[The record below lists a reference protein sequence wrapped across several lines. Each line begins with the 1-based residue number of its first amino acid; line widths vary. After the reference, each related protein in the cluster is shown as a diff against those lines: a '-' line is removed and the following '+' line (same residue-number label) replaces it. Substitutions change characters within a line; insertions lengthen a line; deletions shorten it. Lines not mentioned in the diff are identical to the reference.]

1 MLKNTLKAAFAAALA
16 GMALSSCMNG
26 GANLKGHIE
35 LDRDSILVQTL
46 KAINPKG
53 YTSIDTVALENGNFK
68 MHVEDTA
75 ALFVYISP
83 LPKNHS
89 EMMTLPRASMLLLP
103 GDKISISGRLD
114 DLTISGS
121 ELYDSLEALDGI
133 QSLEKEYT
141 MAQKELRPLYA
152 SEQENKDA
160 IDSLDAVISSLS
172 ARLNAQRMDF
182 VKNNPSSP
190 AAAYMTLVM
199 PAKESVE
206 AYGMLDES
214 LKTNAIWSVVDYIVT
229 ANRNNLTKKANWE
242 NMKPGVQ
249 APDVQ
254 APDFKLRNLDGE
266 YMTLA
271 SFKGKYV
278 LLDFWGTWCGW
289 CIKGIPDMKE
299 YYAKYKDRI
308 EFVGIDCR
316 DTEEK
321 WKEGVA
327 KHELPW
333 TNLYNGDGQEIVI
346 AYGVQGYPTKIIIDP
361 EGKIV
366 EAFLGED
373 PALYKKLDELF

>member
-249 APDVQ
+249 APD
-254 APDFKLRNLDGE
+254 FKLRNLDGE

-299 YYAKYKDRI
+299 YYAKYKDMI

>member
-242 NMKPGVQ
+242 NMKPGE
-249 APDVQ
+249 Q

-361 EGKIV
+361 ERKIV

>member
-249 APDVQ
+249 APD
-254 APDFKLRNLDGE
+254 FKLRNLDGE

-366 EAFLGED
+366 EAFLGDD

>member
-1 MLKNTLKAAFAAALA
+1 M
-16 GMALSSCMNG
+16 
-26 GANLKGHIE
+26 
-35 LDRDSILVQTL
+35 
-46 KAINPKG
+46 
-53 YTSIDTVALENGNFK
+53 
-68 MHVEDTA
+68 
-75 ALFVYISP
+75 
-83 LPKNHS
+83 
-89 EMMTLPRASMLLLP
+89 
-103 GDKISISGRLD
+103 
-114 DLTISGS
+114 
-121 ELYDSLEALDGI
+121 
-133 QSLEKEYT
+133 
-141 MAQKELRPLYA
+141 
-152 SEQENKDA
+152 
-160 IDSLDAVISSLS
+160 
-172 ARLNAQRMDF
+172 
-182 VKNNPSSP
+182 KNNPSSP

-242 NMKPGVQ
+242 NMKPG
-249 APDVQ
+249 VQ

-333 TNLYNGDGQEIVI
+333 TNLYNGKADEITTNYAVS
-346 AYGVQGYPTKIIIDP
+346 GYPTKILIDP
-361 EGKIV
+361 DGNIV
-366 EAFLGED
+366 EIFVGESEE
-373 PALYKKLDELF
+373 LYKKLDELFG

>member
-16 GMALSSCMNG
+16 GMTLSSCMNG

-249 APDVQ
+249 APD
-254 APDFKLRNLDGE
+254 FKLR
-266 YMTLA
+266 
-271 SFKGKYV
+271 
-278 LLDFWGTWCGW
+278 GTWCGW

-361 EGKIV
+361 EGKVV

>member
-214 LKTNAIWSVVDYIVT
+214 LKTNAIWCVVDYIVT

-249 APDVQ
+249 APD
-254 APDFKLRNLDGE
+254 FKLRNLDGE
-266 YMTLA
+266 YMTLD

>member
-160 IDSLDAVISSLS
+160 IDSLGAVISSLS

-242 NMKPGVQ
+242 NMKPG
-249 APDVQ
+249 VQ

>member
-89 EMMTLPRASMLLLP
+89 EMMTLPRAGMLLLP

-249 APDVQ
+249 APD
-254 APDFKLRNLDGE
+254 FKLRNLDGE

>member
-214 LKTNAIWSVVDYIVT
+214 LKTNAIWSVVDYIVM

-242 NMKPGVQ
+242 NMKPG
-249 APDVQ
+249 VQ

>member
-121 ELYDSLEALDGI
+121 ELYDSLEPLDGI

-249 APDVQ
+249 APD
-254 APDFKLRNLDGE
+254 FKLRNLDGE

-333 TNLYNGDGQEIVI
+333 TNLYNGDGQGIVI

>member
-121 ELYDSLEALDGI
+121 ELYDSFEALDGI

-249 APDVQ
+249 APD
-254 APDFKLRNLDGE
+254 FKLRNLDGK

-333 TNLYNGDGQEIVI
+333 TNLYNGDGQGIVI

>member
-249 APDVQ
+249 APD
-254 APDFKLRNLDGE
+254 FKLRNLDGE

-361 EGKIV
+361 EGNIV
-366 EAFLGED
+366 EALLGED

>member
-1 MLKNTLKAAFAAALA
+1 MIKNTLKAAFAAALA

-152 SEQENKDA
+152 SGQENKDA

-242 NMKPGVQ
+242 NMKPG
-249 APDVQ
+249 VQ

>member
-121 ELYDSLEALDGI
+121 ELYESLEALDGI

-172 ARLNAQRMDF
+172 AKLNAQRMDF

-199 PAKESVE
+199 PAKESIE

-249 APDVQ
+249 APD
-254 APDFKLRNLDGE
+254 FKLRNLDGE
-266 YMTLA
+266 YMTLASLLA